1 MDDTPL
7 VDLLGTDPKKHV
19 TTMGPGLITVTVP
32 PQSVM
37 VLKPVERDLG
47 GYSRYKRYP

>member
-1 MDDTPL
+1 
-7 VDLLGTDPKKHV
+7 V